1 MHINRTWLNSTSE
14 LYLDFL
20 QSQIGDY
27 FNISGRYLLEHIQ
40 VERQSGNLHSTTAT
54 ITVSQFHLEPC
65 SPNNL
70 LDNTN
75 HFTFQTAN
83 SFQSLNFHH
92 NQHHF
97 NNQLRS
103 LHPTIKMSGQ
113 PPSSPA
119 PAGATRVPTPLECN
133 FLVAIVKN
141 SDGVTNVSLL
151 PYSHSLYFCFYCHG
165 LGPFYCGFS

>member
-1 MHINRTWLNSTSE
+1 MNRTWLNSTSE

-20 QSQIGDY
+20 QSQIGDC
-27 FNISGRYLLEHIQ
+27 FKVSEGYLLEHIQ
-40 VERQSGNLHSTTAT
+40 VERQASNLHFTTAI
-54 ITVSQFHLEPC
+54 ITVTQLHLQIC
-65 SPNNL
+65 SPNNIL
-70 LDNTN
+70 GNTN

-83 SFQSLNFHH
+83 SFQSLNIHH

-119 PAGATRVPTPLECN
+119 QAGATRAPTPLECN

-141 SDGVTNVSLL
+141 SDGVTNVSNISSVIRFVFAFFHCH
-151 PYSHSLYFCFYCHG
+151 YS
-165 LGPFYCGFS
+165 GPFYGKLS